1 MKPGDVIHEPPKNEA
16 TSCLHPFSRL
26 PAIPITFWFNAC
38 SIVKLFSFSSAIMER
53 FSGLGADFVYN
64 LFPTLCTAPGM
75 NLRSGTGRDTNPPI
89 DPRKAVWA
97 QRSAASLP
105 KFSAAD
111 FFVRFMYL
119 FPAVLG
125 LHCRVGAFLC
135 GEREPLSGCAAWV
148 SHCGGFSCGAPV
160 WGLSS
165 CSFWPLAHRLSSCG
179 ACGALGL
186 VPHASWHVES
196 SQIRDKTQSPALA
209 GGFLTTGGGGL
220 VPKSC
225 LILVTP

>member
-1 MKPGDVIHEPPKNEA
+1 
-16 TSCLHPFSRL
+16 
-26 PAIPITFWFNAC
+26 
-38 SIVKLFSFSSAIMER
+38 MER

-125 LHCRVGAFLC
+125 LHCRVGAFLW

-148 SHCGGFSCGAPV
+148 SHCGGFSCGAAARGCV
-160 WGLSS
+160 SFSS
-165 CSFWPLAHRLSSCG
+165 RSHRLSCLAHVRPSWTGDRTRVPCIGRWIFNPLNHQGSPSRARFFTCG
-179 ACGALGL
+179 CLMSRQFPGEHHCPLCGVCRQGPPQLVVAILG
-186 VPHASWHVES
+186 A
-196 SQIRDKTQSPALA
+196 
-209 GGFLTTGGGGL
+209 FLGARHRGT
-220 VPKSC
+220 KSIVLLC
-225 LILVTP
+225 PRRP